1 MTEKKN
7 PSEKKRKSTKKDPTK
22 YLNEHLID
30 IDSGDEDE
38 SPLNESVNSGKTF

>member
-1 MTEKKN
+1 MTEKKR
-7 PSEKKRKSTKKDPTK
+7 PSERTKKSIKKNDKK

-38 SPLNESVNSGKTF
+38 SPLDKSIDSGKTF